1 MDKATRRRGR
11 IREIVTERGF
21 ASIDELVQMFAVTPQ
36 TIRRDINQ
44 LAERGE
50 LKRYHGGAGLSSS
63 VENAPYDR
71 RRLAFDAEKQ
81 AIGRKVASE
90 IPDHSSLFI
99 NIGTTTEAVARALL
113 EHSGLRVI
121 TNNLN
126 VAQILCRNPSFEVII
141 AGGVVRNRDGGI
153 VGESATDLIQQ
164 FRVDIGVIGISGIA
178 EDGSLLDFDYRE
190 VREAQSIVRNSEK
203 VFLCA
208 DSSKFGRKAMVR
220 LGHIAQ
226 MHTLF
231 TNGPVPEAFADTFRH
246 HNVRTVTAVV

>member
-11 IREIVTERGF
+11 IREIVAERGY
-21 ASIDELVQMFAVTPQ
+21 ASIDEMVAMFEVTPQ
-36 TIRRDINQ
+36 TIRRDINY

-71 RRLAFDAEKQ
+71 RQLAFDTEKR
-81 AIGRKVASE
+81 AIGRRVALE

-113 EHSGLRVI
+113 DRTGLRVI

-126 VAQILCRNPSFEVII
+126 VAQILIGNPTFEVII
-141 AGGVVRNRDGGI
+141 VGGVVRNRDGGI
-153 VGESATDLIQQ
+153 VGETATDLIQQ
-164 FRVDIGVIGISGIA
+164 FRVDIGVIGISGIS

-190 VREAQSIVRNSEK
+190 VRVAQSIVRNSEK

-220 LGHIAQ
+220 LGHVGQ

-231 TNGPVPEAFADTFRH
+231 TNDPIPEAFSDLFRH
-246 HNVRTVTAVV
+246 HNVRVVVAEI

>member
-1 MDKATRRRGR
+1 M
-11 IREIVTERGF
+11 
-21 ASIDELVQMFAVTPQ
+21 
-36 TIRRDINQ
+36 
-44 LAERGE
+44 
-50 LKRYHGGAGLSSS
+50 
-63 VENAPYDR
+63 
-71 RRLAFDAEKQ
+71 
-81 AIGRKVASE
+81 
-90 IPDHSSLFI
+90 
-99 NIGTTTEAVARALL
+99 
-113 EHSGLRVI
+113 
-121 TNNLN
+121 
-126 VAQILCRNPSFEVII
+126 II

-190 VREAQSIVRNSEK
+190 VRVAQSIVRNSEK

-226 MHTLF
+226 MHTLL